1 MQSQALD
8 HLYRTTK
15 DPRLRTRTQMI
26 LLSAEQSLKV
36 PQIAAIVRESE
47 ATVLRWLKRYLAE
60 GLNGL
65 HDAPRPGRPAET
77 TAAYRTELLVAV
89 RRRPRSL
96 DLPFSLWTLQR
107 LADYLAERTG
117 LRVSDETVRRAL
129 KQAGI
134 VLSRPQHKI
143 SSPDP
148 DYQVKK
154 RRLKRPATT
163 CPPEMSFTMPTNSI
177 SAGCLPCAPC
187 GARGGNKS

>member
-1 MQSQALD
+1 MQSQELD
-8 HLYRTTK
+8 QLYRTTK
-15 DPRLRTRTQMI
+15 DPRLRTRAQMI
-26 LLSAEQSLKV
+26 LLSVEQGLKV

-77 TAAYRTELLVAV
+77 TAAYRAELLAAV

-96 DLPFSLWTLQR
+96 QLPFSLWTLQR

-154 RRLKRPATT
+154 RRLKTPAT
-163 CPPEMSFTMPTNSI
+163 S
-177 SAGCLPCAPC
+177 
-187 GARGGNKS
+187 